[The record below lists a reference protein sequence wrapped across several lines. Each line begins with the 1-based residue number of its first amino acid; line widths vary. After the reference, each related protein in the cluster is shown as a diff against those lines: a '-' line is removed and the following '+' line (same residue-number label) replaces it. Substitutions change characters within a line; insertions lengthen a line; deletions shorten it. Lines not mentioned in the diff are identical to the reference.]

1 MAMLPPPSMMILTD
15 RFVMRPMMRG
25 DASPRLE
32 SWIDDD
38 VAAEMLNT
46 RRRKWSVAEQ
56 ADYFARH
63 EGQQERLLLGI
74 YPKREKEP
82 IGLFILRLQP
92 HEGIFVVSH
101 LIGDKAWRGSQKVT
115 FETSEAVYDYF
126 FNSLGYAKA
135 KAHVRPENKPM
146 LWLIHTYVWKKEAL
160 LAKHLRLA
168 ASGER
173 SDLLI
178 FSILADEWRAR
189 PEKFRFKPE
198 AAARAANVGSNKENR

>member
-1 MAMLPPPSMMILTD
+1 MASLPPPSVMILSD
-15 RFVMRPMMRG
+15 GFVMRPLVRG

-46 RRRKWSVAEQ
+46 PRRKWRVAEQ
-56 ADYFARH
+56 ADYFAKH
-63 EGQQERLLLGI
+63 EGQQERLILGI
-74 YPKREKEP
+74 FPKREKEP

-92 HEGIFVVSH
+92 HEGIFVISH
-101 LIGDKAWRGSQKVT
+101 LIGDKAWRGKNAT
-115 FETSEAVYDYF
+115 FETSESIYDYF

-168 ASGER
+168 ASRKR

-178 FSILADEWRAR
+178 FSILADEWRVR
-189 PEKFRFKPE
+189 PEKFRFKPHAATNE
-198 AAARAANVGSNKENR
+198 AAQRRI